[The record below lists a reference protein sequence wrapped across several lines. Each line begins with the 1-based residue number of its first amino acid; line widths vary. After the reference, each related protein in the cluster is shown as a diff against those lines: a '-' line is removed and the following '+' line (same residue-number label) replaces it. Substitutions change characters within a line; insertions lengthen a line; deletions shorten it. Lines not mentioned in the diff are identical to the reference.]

1 MAEPR
6 VLHWHVVIEPVPAEM
21 MYARN
26 FEISP
31 ALLRDSLGYRLLIR
45 EQTSG
50 ELLVLGVTATLCFY
64 GHISN
69 GRGLSQHV
77 LFQ

>member
-6 VLHWHVVIEPVPAEM
+6 VPHWHLVIKPFFVEM
-21 MYARN
+21 MSIRN

-50 ELLVLGVTATLCFY
+50 ELLVLGVAATHCF
-64 GHISN
+64 
-69 GRGLSQHV
+69 
-77 LFQ
+77 